1 MESNESTSEQV
12 LFESLRRRRAEIRE
26 SMSALER
33 ALAAP
38 APGRPDAWAQ
48 HVHVALVALSADFRE
63 HVDITEGPRGLYR
76 GLLATAPRLSNAVA
90 RLTDEHEQIR
100 ELVEDLLA
108 RAGGPD
114 GNDADHVRDLGMTL
128 LGQLVRH
135 RQRGSDLIYD
145 AYEVDIGGET

>member
-1 MESNESTSEQV
+1 METNESTPEQV
-12 LFESLRRRRAEIRE
+12 LLESLRRRRAEMRE

-33 ALAAP
+33 ALAGP
-38 APGRPDAWAQ
+38 APGRHDAWAQ
-48 HVHVALVALSADFRE
+48 HVHVALVGLSADFHE
-63 HVDITEGPRGLYR
+63 HVDITEGPRGLYC

-90 RLTDEHEQIR
+90 RLTHEHAHIR
-100 ELVEDLLA
+100 ELVDDLLA
-108 RAGGPD
+108 HPSGPD
-114 GNDADHVRDLGMTL
+114 GNDAEHVRELGMTL